1 MWMWLPLVGRVVGE
15 IVGLRRL
22 EVWVVGGRGSGGGM
36 GDKGRE
42 GKRGEMRG
50 EMMRKIEE
58 KCVRELVGDLKAL
71 EVLRLEGWEDEGFAR
86 GLEGWVRGGR
96 R

>member
-1 MWMWLPLVGRVVGE
+1 MWLPLVGRVVGE
-15 IVGLRRL
+15 IVGLKRL
-22 EVWVVGGRGSGGGM
+22 EVWVVGGGRDEGRGGGRD
-36 GDKGRE
+36 GG
-42 GKRGEMRG
+42 RG
-50 EMMRKIEE
+50 EMMRRVEE
-58 KCVRELVGDLKAL
+58 KCLRELVGDLKAL